1 MKKRFLALVLAI
13 CFLIPGGTSFA
24 SEKKDI
30 RVERIFGSNRYETS
44 VNISKNIFDC
54 DDDTVDAAVVASGQD
69 YPDALVASALVN
81 QEKIPLY
88 LTKTDSISNETISE
102 IARLKPKKVY
112 IVGGDS
118 SVSVAVEKELTK
130 LFTVQRVK
138 GSNRYETSKKVNEL
152 RYELLSEELDEDK
165 IVNYVT
171 SGQNFPDALSAG
183 PLAGMLDMDGN
194 GFANLVLAESNKGI
208 KNPVMIGGDGSVKGS
223 GKRISGPSRY
233 LTSLEVAKAYKEKFG
248 ELYTVVV
255 ASGEDFPDALS
266 ASTVAAYHS
275 SPILLVPKDKDI
287 DPALISFI
295 RENANNIIVVGGN
308 GSVSEE
314 NLHSLIYDKDSAFAY
329 AKSKVPK
336 EFSSTISKKRYLTGY
351 EKIDIIELFLDANNA
366 IEAVSSIWKETA
378 LNILGLKDDT
388 YDIDLL
394 VRVATYKL
402 FSNIDTKDIV
412 GFLDVNGS
420 KIRSLN
426 KEDLKP
432 YIDVLAKGLI
442 SNNKTDASIIG
453 DLSDPYVALKLGKEY
468 EKAKV
473 LTGHNLLKAG
483 VDLITNDKATGF
495 NIVKSN
501 KVFDFDKDRTV
512 VYRHDSID
520 HIHQL
525 LGLLRSDGLTGRVAI
540 EPKTSSYEYSLD
552 WGPIPKP
559 TEKYEVVKAPND
571 KYIANALEFNLY
583 IEFQNPYHMYKFNS
597 LVYYDATRF
606 ENRLYDK
613 KIKDSWFVPLYSVDS
628 DEMYDPYYKIID
640 NTLVDGDY
648 TLHSFS
654 KEEDSPEIIKSLN
667 SSLKTDKAKALDIY
681 VNRIFYKFLHGEKEE
696 FS

>member
-1 MKKRFLALVLAI
+1 MKKKILALVLAI

-30 RVERIFGSNRYETS
+30 EVERIYGSNRYETS
-44 VNISKNIFDC
+44 LNVSKKHNHSSTYSF
-54 DDDTVDAAVVASGQD
+54 VVVASGQD
-69 YPDALVASALVN
+69 YPDALVASTLVN
-81 QEKIPLY
+81 QENMPLI

-118 SVSVAVEKELTK
+118 SVSVAVEKELAK

-138 GSNRYETSKKVNEL
+138 GSNRYETAKKVNEL
-152 RYELLSEELDEDK
+152 RYKLFGQEVDEDK
-165 IVNYVT
+165 IINYVT
-171 SGQNFPDALSAG
+171 SGKNFPDALSAG
-183 PLAGMLDMDGN
+183 PLAGMDRN
-194 GFANLVLAESNKGI
+194 YHTFCNLILAESTEGI
-208 KNPVMIGGDGSVKGS
+208 KNPVIIGGNSSVKGP
-223 GKRISGPSRY
+223 GKRISGSSRY
-233 LTSLEVAKAYKEKFG
+233 LTSLEVAKEYKEKYKY
-248 ELYTVVV
+248 LNSVVI

-266 ASTVAAYHS
+266 ASTIAAYTN

-295 RENANNIIVVGGN
+295 RENVKHIYVVGGS
-308 GSVSEE
+308 GSVSED
-314 NLHSLIYDKDSAFAY
+314 NLHSLIYDKDSAFVY
-329 AKSKVPK
+329 AKSKLPK
-336 EFSSTISKKRYLTGY
+336 ELTSTLSKRRELSGN
-351 EKIDIIELFLDANNA
+351 EKIEIMDLFLEANRA
-366 IEAVSSIWKETA
+366 TEVIPSISGITA
-378 LNILGLKDDT
+378 LDILDIEDDD
-388 YDIDLL
+388 YDEDLL
-394 VRVATYKL
+394 NRVATYKL
-402 FSNIDTKDIV
+402 FSNIDAKDIV
-412 GFLDVNGS
+412 GFLDKEGVE
-420 KIRSLN
+420 N
-426 KEDLKP
+426 KEDSKS

-442 SNNKTDASIIG
+442 SNNKTDASVTG
-453 DLSDPYVALKLGKEY
+453 DLSDPYVALKLEKEY
-468 EKAKV
+468 DKAKV

-583 IEFQNPYHMYKFNS
+583 IEFQEPDDIYNFNY
-597 LVYYDATRF
+597 VVFDKATKF
-606 ENRLYDK
+606 ENGMNFL
-613 KIKDSWFVPLYSVDS
+613 KIKDSWFVPLYSVDFES
-628 DEMYDPYYKIID
+628 ESPYHKIID

-654 KEEDSPEIIKSLN
+654 KEEDSPAIIKSLN
-667 SSLKTDKAKALDIY
+667 SSLNTDKAKAFDIY
-681 VNRIFYKFLHGEKEE
+681 VNEIFYEYLHGEK
-696 FS
+696 